1 MNLIKWN
8 ELYKN
13 NKRLDEI
20 FIDKYKSDKQLFQK
34 NCLELLI
41 EIGEFVNETKVFKYW
56 STKSPDKAKMLDEYA
71 DVITMILTFYGMK
84 NLELKDLNKEYNK
97 DILELIH
104 DLYELSL
111 KLKINLSEEM
121 LYEILNLV
129 LYIGKILKFNE
140 NEIIGSIENKQ
151 KIIEKRLNS
160 DY

>member
-56 STKSPDKAKMLDEYA
+56 STKSPDKEKMLDEYA
-71 DVITMILTFYGMK
+71 DVITMILTFYGIK
-84 NLELKDLNKEYNK
+84 NLELKELNKTYNK

-111 KLKINLSEEM
+111 RLNIFLDEEV
-121 LYEILNLV
+121 LEEIFNLV
-129 LYIGKILKFNE
+129 LYIGKILEFKE
-140 NEIIGSIENKQ
+140 NEIIDSIENKQ